1 MQDLAVVIPHYNRF
15 EFLARCVASLL
26 ADGLEPEAIVVVDNA
41 SADASVELLGREFPA
56 VRCIANAENR
66 GFARAANQGIFD
78 TRSRYVLLLNNDTEV
93 LPGTLKALVEFAEA
107 HLDAGAV
114 GCRLLQSDGTPH
126 RLPASIFSPLAWDQ
140 EHPRRVPW
148 LVGAALLL
156 RREAIEAIGGL
167 DETFFFYYE
176 DLDLGLRLRRAGWRN
191 YFTPDGRIVHHEK
204 ASTSLVR
211 PMALAN
217 LYRGRL
223 LLVRRYHPWAYGL
236 TRLWLRLTLALSIAR
251 ARRRGAEGRALVQ
264 AAGDIRAILAE

>member
-15 EFLARCVASLL
+15 EFLARCVSSLL
-26 ADGLEPEAIVVVDNA
+26 ADGLDPEAILVVDNA
-41 SADASVELLGREFPA
+41 SADDSVELLGQRFPA
-56 VRCIANAENR
+56 VRCIANPDNR
-66 GFARAANQGIFD
+66 GFARAANQGILG

-93 LPGTLKALVEFAEA
+93 LPGTLKALVEFADA
-107 HLDAGAV
+107 HRDAGAV
-114 GCRLLQSDGTPH
+114 GCRLLQSDGKPH

-156 RREAIEAIGGL
+156 RREALEAIGGL

-191 YFTPDGRIVHHEK
+191 YFNPEGRIIHHEK
-204 ASTSLVR
+204 ASTALVR

-236 TRLWLRLTLALSIAR
+236 ARLWLRLTLALSVAR
-251 ARRRGAEGRALVQ
+251 ARTRGAEGRALVQ
-264 AAGDIRAILAE
+264 AAGEIRAILAE